1 MLYRSTVY
9 LYRCILKKKN
19 KFNHIEL
26 FAGCGGLSLGL
37 DKAGFELL
45 LANELSP
52 MAAETFAYNF
62 FNEDFQQMAKDNHK
76 PKHAFWISSQFDTLS
91 QRLRENPFQY
101 PIDSVTN
108 TDLPPNVE
116 LLKGNL
122 IIGNIIQ
129 LNNILKNN
137 KVLLDTI
144 RNGFNGNGVDLV
156 SGGPP
161 CQSFS
166 MAGLREKDSDKN
178 TLPWEFASFVEHVQP
193 KIAVLENVTGI
204 LRAFKDKNDN
214 LFHACI

>member
-1 MLYRSTVY
+1 M
-9 LYRCILKKKN
+9 
-19 KFNHIEL
+19 
-26 FAGCGGLSLGL
+26 
-37 DKAGFELL
+37 
-45 LANELSP
+45 
-52 MAAETFAYNF
+52 
-62 FNEDFQQMAKDNHK
+62 
-76 PKHAFWISSQFDTLS
+76 
-91 QRLRENPFQY
+91 
-101 PIDSVTN
+101 
-108 TDLPPNVE
+108 PPNVE

-214 LFHACI
+214 LFHAHLKLRKFLLLRNIFLYAYMLMLDLPEFLKIDLALL